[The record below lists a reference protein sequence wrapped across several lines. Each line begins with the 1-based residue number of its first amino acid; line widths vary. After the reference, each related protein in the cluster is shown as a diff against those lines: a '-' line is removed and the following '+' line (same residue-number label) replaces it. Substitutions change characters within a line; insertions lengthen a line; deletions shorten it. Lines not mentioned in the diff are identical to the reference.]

1 MDQRSYNFKAT
12 VKHYTALKAEGR
24 RGRKLIDR
32 PLSSDYDRCSVKQ
45 VEPALS
51 CSYLTYIHS
60 RSLVNQGVNLKLVM
74 LDLLRSGVGSYI
86 SRDKGG

>member
-1 MDQRSYNFKAT
+1 MITQLTVERSIYEDASGGLVDGRTDGLGFKAT
-12 VKHYTALKAEGR
+12 VKHYTTLKAEGR

-32 PLSSDYDRCSVKQ
+32 QLASDYDRCTVKQ

-60 RSLVNQGVNLKLVM
+60 RSFM
-74 LDLLRSGVGSYI
+74 
-86 SRDKGG
+86 